1 MRTNELLYIIL
12 KYLNDKRGTK
22 LTQRKIF
29 FANNISNNNAAVYN
43 KTFNSAVKAGYIV
56 MDGDYASLSP
66 EYFVNTFH
74 VKGGFQYCFYNQE
87 EKYAVNIEAGCPI
100 DGDVVLVRIN
110 DAMRYTG
117 SVVKVL
123 KRTSK
128 KIVGTFV
135 NQGAV
140 SFVIPDNKQ
149 KYKHDIFVGNEMASE
164 MPNYSRVELTVEP
177 FDVGLKPNG
186 IVHKVIRNAAEDS
199 VNTKLSVLS
208 KYGFSAHFPQQVLQ
222 EASSV
227 KARVSYSAFKERV
240 LVDVPVFIISE
251 QNCSPFAVS
260 AYKRKEGFEITIYTA
275 DIAAK
280 VVEGSIIDK
289 EAKKKALACC
299 LNNEFIDIFPQEFLN
314 TKIYFSE
321 GQKRLAVA
329 FKLLF
334 GADGKLANYTVFEGI
349 VEPSATINPNELM
362 RYLAFRG
369 EDFEI
374 AHAHVIEDLMTLSDL
389 YDVIDKSRLVFKRG
403 NSIFPQNM
411 SDEFL
416 GDNVLDNLFYLLK
429 LDCEKMTARIFA
441 ESNFPIVHSFY
452 KLPNLFELE
461 RFKTQCEALQLNPQC
476 MFEDKIQYEDVNSF
490 LKTAPADMRFA
501 LKNNIV
507 DMIGAKQYSMEH
519 SYNYIAGG
527 ITAPIFNPSRNYAAL
542 YNQRLL
548 KRYIKKTLFND
559 NVENKVLISIKD
571 VCNVL
576 NDKSGKKLAAEQEY
590 TLTSLVS
597 NFMGEDTVYTATA
610 YSISPSG
617 VKIVLESGLHGLV
630 RFEDYALSDK
640 EFKFVYAGKEHV
652 IRIGDKFKVIF
663 DYFDLKNNR
672 YIFTYTE

>member
-29 FANNISNNNAAVYN
+29 FANNIPNSAAAVYN

-74 VKGGFQYCFYNQE
+74 IKNGFQYIFRNQE

-100 DGDVVLVRIN
+100 DGDVVLVKIT
-110 DAMRYTG
+110 DEMRYTG
-117 SVVKVL
+117 SIVKVL

-135 NQGAV
+135 NQGAI

-149 KYKHDIFVGNEMASE
+149 RYQYDIFVSNEMADE
-164 MPNYSRVELTVEP
+164 MPNYSRVELTIEP
-177 FDVGLKPNG
+177 FDVGLKPRG
-186 IVHKVIRNAAEDS
+186 IVHKVIRNAAEDT

-208 KYGFSAHFPQQVLQ
+208 KYGFSAHFPEAVLQ
-222 EASSV
+222 EAAAIKS
-227 KARVSYSAFKERV
+227 RVSYSAFQERV
-240 LVDVPVFIISE
+240 LVDVPVFLISE
-251 QNCSPFAVS
+251 QNCSPVAVS

-275 DIAAK
+275 DVAAK
-280 VVEGSIIDK
+280 VVEGSILDK
-289 EAKKKALACC
+289 EARKKTLACC

-334 GADGKLANYTVFEGI
+334 GVDGKLANYTVFESI

-374 AHAHVIEDLMTLSDL
+374 AHSHVIEDLMTLSDL

-403 NSIFPQNM
+403 NSIFPQVM

-429 LDCEKMTARIFA
+429 LDCEKITARIFA

-452 KLPNLFELE
+452 KLPNLFALE
-461 RFKTQCEALQLNPQC
+461 RFKAQCEALNVNPQC
-476 MFEDKIQYEDVNSF
+476 MFEDKISYEEVNSF
-490 LKTAPADMRFA
+490 IKLAPSELRVA
-501 LKNNIV
+501 LKNSII
-507 DMIGAKQYSMEH
+507 DMINEKQYSMEH

-527 ITAPIFNPSRNYAAL
+527 IASPIFNPSRNYAAL

-559 NVENKVLISIKD
+559 HVENKTLASIQD
-571 VCNVL
+571 VCRSL
-576 NDKSGKKLAAEQEY
+576 NDKSGKKLAAEKEY
-590 TLTSLVS
+590 TLTSLVGS
-597 NFMGEDTVYTATA
+597 FMGEDTVYTATA

-663 DYFDLKNNR
+663 NYFDLKNNR
-672 YIFTYTE
+672 YVFEYTH